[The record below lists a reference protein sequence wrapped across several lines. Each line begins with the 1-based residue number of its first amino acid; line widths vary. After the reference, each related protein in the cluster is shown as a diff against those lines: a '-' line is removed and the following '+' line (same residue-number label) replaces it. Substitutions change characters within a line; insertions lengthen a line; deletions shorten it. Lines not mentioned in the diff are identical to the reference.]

1 MKKIIIFLVV
11 VIGIFAALAVVN
23 NISTS
28 QKVEGNPYGKSN
40 LNQAT
45 INQLD
50 DPNYQNIIL
59 PEELKA
65 SLENGESMTVYFY
78 QPTCP
83 ACVEASPIVVP
94 MTEDLGID
102 LELYNLLEFNEG
114 WNEHNI
120 QSTPT
125 IVHYENGQ
133 ELGRMEGLYL
143 EEEYRYWFEQV
154 KALN

>member
-1 MKKIIIFLVV
+1 MKKIIIFIVV
-11 VIGIFAALAVVN
+11 VVAIFAALAVVN
-23 NISTS
+23 NASTS
-28 QKVEGNPYGKSN
+28 KKVEGNPYGKSN

-59 PEELKA
+59 PDELKA
-65 SLENGESMTVYFY
+65 SLEAGESMTVYFY

-83 ACVEASPIVVP
+83 ACVEVSPIIVP
-94 MTEDLGID
+94 MTADMGID
-102 LELYNLLEFNEG
+102 LKLYNLLEFNEG
-114 WNEHNI
+114 WSEHNI

-133 ELGRMEGLYL
+133 ELGRVEGLYS
-143 EEEYRYWFEQV
+143 EEEYRSWFEQV